1 MALSILANPD
11 PISPEFERGAEE
23 SSILRQWR
31 RGEHATQQTQ
41 ESLKEPLWLNISSE
55 IKT

>member
-1 MALSILANPD
+1 MTLSILANLN
-11 PISPEFERGAEE
+11 PIPPEFERGAEE

-41 ESLKEPLWLNISSE
+41 ESQFKGAIMAQYKL
-55 IKT
+55 